1 MDLDSDY
8 LAYFA
13 SPNPKIFLFL
23 QPQTLK
29 PFVLETPDPD
39 PEPFIGLLSVVSS
52 NFFTGFN
59 VNAIIGLVVLCLLL
73 IASALISSSET
84 AFFSLQPADIDDLES
99 RNDQKSKL
107 VLKLREKP
115 KTLLATILIGNNFV
129 NVTITLLATYIM
141 SQLFDMANYP
151 VAAFLLEVV
160 VVTSLILII
169 GEITP
174 KIYAS
179 KRPIK
184 VAHFMARPLRFLIG
198 FFKPLSKPLIN
209 STSFMDKHLEKKKG
223 EISMEDLSTAVEIA
237 TEESTPIEEKQMLK
251 GIASFSEKEVSGVM
265 IPRVDIVG
273 IEQGMAFPDMLATV
287 IKSGFSRIP
296 VYDESIDKVIG
307 ILYVKD
313 LLPYLDAESYEW
325 QKLVRPA
332 FYVPENRKINDLF
345 QDFREKKIHIA
356 IVVDEYGGTSGLIT
370 MEDVIEEIVGE
381 INDEF
386 DKEQTE
392 SHYKKIDDSTY
403 LFKAQTSLVDFC
415 KVFSLSEDYFE
426 PIQGEADTLAGLILE
441 MEGRIPEKGFSFRFE
456 KFHFEIIDADNK
468 RIKEVKVFVEEE

>member
-1 MDLDSDY
+1 M
-8 LAYFA
+8 
-13 SPNPKIFLFL
+13 
-23 QPQTLK
+23 
-29 PFVLETPDPD
+29 ETPDPD
-39 PEPFIGLLSVVSS
+39 PLIGLLTVVSS
-52 NFFTGFN
+52 NFFTGFT

-73 IASALISSSET
+73 VASALISSSET
-84 AFFSLQPADIDDLES
+84 AFFSLQPADIDHLES
-99 RNDQKSKL
+99 RDDTKSQL
-107 VLKLREKP
+107 VLKLLEKP
-115 KTLLATILIGNNFV
+115 KSLLATILIGNNFV

-141 SQLFDMANYP
+141 MQMFDMANYP
-151 VAAFLLEVV
+151 MEAFFLEVV
-160 VVTSLILII
+160 IVTSLILIV

-179 KRPIK
+179 KRSVK
-184 VAHFMARPLRFLIG
+184 VARFMARPLRFLIG
-198 FFKPLSKPLIN
+198 LFKPLSKLLVN

-223 EISMEDLSTAVEIA
+223 EISIEDLSTAVDIA
-237 TEESTPIEEKQMLK
+237 TEESTPSDEKQMLK

-265 IPRVDIVG
+265 IPRVDIIGVEKS
-273 IEQGMAFPDMLATV
+273 IEFAEMLAIV

-296 VYDESIDKVIG
+296 VYDETLDQVEG

-325 QKLVRPA
+325 QKLIRPA

-386 DKEQTE
+386 DEASVE
-392 SHYKKIDDSTY
+392 EHYKKQDDGSY
-403 LFKAQTSLVDFC
+403 LFKAQTSIVDFC
-415 KVFSLSEDYFE
+415 KVFGVDEDYFE
-426 PIQGEADTLAGLILE
+426 PMQGEADTLAGLILE
-441 MEGRIPEKGFSFRFE
+441 IEGRIPEIGFKFNFERF
-456 KFHFEIIDADNK
+456 HMEITDADTK
-468 RIKEVKVFVEEE
+468 RIKEVKVIFDEE

>member
-39 PEPFIGLLSVVSS
+39 PEPFIGLLSVVSN

-73 IASALISSSET
+73 IASALISSCET

-99 RNDQKSKL
+99 RSDVKSKL

-141 SQLFDMANYP
+141 SQLFDMVNYP

-160 VVTSLILII
+160 VVTSLILIV

-184 VAHFMARPLRFLIG
+184 VARFMARPLRFLIG

-209 STSFMDKHLEKKKG
+209 STSFMDKHLE
-223 EISMEDLSTAVEIA
+223 
-237 TEESTPIEEKQMLK
+237 
-251 GIASFSEKEVSGVM
+251 
-265 IPRVDIVG
+265 
-273 IEQGMAFPDMLATV
+273 
-287 IKSGFSRIP
+287 GF
-296 VYDESIDKVIG
+296 
-307 ILYVKD
+307 
-313 LLPYLDAESYEW
+313 
-325 QKLVRPA
+325 
-332 FYVPENRKINDLF
+332 
-345 QDFREKKIHIA
+345 
-356 IVVDEYGGTSGLIT
+356 
-370 MEDVIEEIVGE
+370 
-381 INDEF
+381 
-386 DKEQTE
+386 
-392 SHYKKIDDSTY
+392 
-403 LFKAQTSLVDFC
+403 C
-415 KVFSLSEDYFE
+415 E
-426 PIQGEADTLAGLILE
+426 PGW
-441 MEGRIPEKGFSFRFE
+441 
-456 KFHFEIIDADNK
+456 
-468 RIKEVKVFVEEE
+468 

>member
-1 MDLDSDY
+1 M
-8 LAYFA
+8 
-13 SPNPKIFLFL
+13 
-23 QPQTLK
+23 
-29 PFVLETPDPD
+29 ETPDPD
-39 PEPFIGLLSVVSS
+39 PLIGLLTVVSN
-52 NFFTGFN
+52 NFFTGFT
-59 VNAIIGLVVLCLLL
+59 VNAIIGIVILCLLL
-73 IASALISSSET
+73 VASALISGSET

-99 RNDQKSKL
+99 RNDLKSQL

-141 SQLFDMANYP
+141 AQLFDMVNHPA
-151 VAAFLLEVV
+151 AAFILEVV
-160 VVTSLILII
+160 IVTSLILIV

-174 KIYAS
+174 KIFAS
-179 KRPIK
+179 KRPIA
-184 VAHFMARPLRFLIG
+184 VCRFMARPLRFLNG
-198 FFKPLSKPLIN
+198 FFKPLSKPLVN

-237 TEESTPIEEKQMLK
+237 TEESTPPEEKQMLK

-265 IPRVDIVG
+265 IPRVDIIGV
-273 IEQGMAFPDMLATV
+273 EKEMEFSTMLATV

-296 VYDESIDKVIG
+296 VYEETLDKVSG

-313 LLPYLDAESYEW
+313 LLPYLDAQSYEW
-325 QKLVRPA
+325 QKLIRPA
-332 FYVPENRKINDLF
+332 FFVPENRKINDLF

-386 DKEQTE
+386 DQTNE
-392 SHYKKIDDSTY
+392 EEHYKKLDDDTY
-403 LFKAQTSLVDFC
+403 LFKAQTSIVDFC
-415 KVFSLSEDYFE
+415 KVFGVDENYFE
-426 PIQGEADTLAGLILE
+426 PMQGEADTLAGLILE
-441 MEGRIPEKGFSFRFE
+441 IEGRIPEIGFKFNFERF
-456 KFHFEIIDADNK
+456 HMEITDADPK
-468 RIKEVKVFVEEE
+468 RIKEVKVVFDEE

>member
-1 MDLDSDY
+1 M
-8 LAYFA
+8 
-13 SPNPKIFLFL
+13 
-23 QPQTLK
+23 
-29 PFVLETPDPD
+29 ETPDPD
-39 PEPFIGLLSVVSS
+39 PLIGLLTVVSN
-52 NFFTGFN
+52 NFFTGFTI
-59 VNAIIGLVVLCLLL
+59 NAIIGLVVLCLLL

-84 AFFSLQPADIDDLES
+84 AFFSLQPADIDELES
-99 RNDQKSKL
+99 HDDTKSKL

-129 NVTITLLATYIM
+129 NVTITLLSTYIM
-141 SQLFDMANYP
+141 TQLFDMKNHML
-151 VAAFLLEVV
+151 AAFFLEVV
-160 VVTSLILII
+160 IVTSLILIV

-184 VAHFMARPLRFLIG
+184 VARSMAHTLNFLNRL
-198 FFKPLSKPLIN
+198 FKLLSKPLVN

-223 EISMEDLSTAVEIA
+223 EISLEDLSTAVDIA
-237 TEESTPIEEKQMLK
+237 TEESTAPIEEKQMLK

-265 IPRVDIVG
+265 IPRIDIIGV
-273 IEQGMAFPDMLATV
+273 EKSMEFTEMLAIV

-296 VYDESIDKVIG
+296 VYDETLDQVEG

-325 QKLVRPA
+325 RKLIRPA
-332 FYVPENRKINDLF
+332 FFVPENRKINDLF

-386 DKEQTE
+386 DEATIE
-392 SHYKKIDDSTY
+392 EHYKKQDDGSY
-403 LFKAQTSLVDFC
+403 LFKAQTSIVDFC
-415 KVFSLSEDYFE
+415 KVFGVDEDYFE
-426 PIQGEADTLAGLILE
+426 PMQGEADTLAGLILE
-441 MEGRIPEKGFSFRFE
+441 IEGRIPEIGFKFSFE
-456 KFHFEIIDADNK
+456 KFHMEITDADTK
-468 RIKEVKVFVEEE
+468 RIKEVKVIFDEDQ

>member
-1 MDLDSDY
+1 M
-8 LAYFA
+8 
-13 SPNPKIFLFL
+13 
-23 QPQTLK
+23 
-29 PFVLETPDPD
+29 ETPDPD
-39 PEPFIGLLSVVSS
+39 PLIGLLTVVSN
-52 NFFTGFN
+52 NFYKGFTEQPIS
-59 VNAIIGLVVLCLLL
+59 AIIGLAVLVLLL

-99 RNDQKSKL
+99 RNDVKSKL

-129 NVTITLLATYIM
+129 NVTITLLSTYIM
-141 SQLFDMANYP
+141 ALLFDMVNYP

-160 VVTSLILII
+160 IVTSLILIV

-174 KIYAS
+174 KIYAG

-184 VAHFMARPLRFLIG
+184 VARFMARPLRFLIG
-198 FFKPLSKPLIN
+198 FFKPLSKPLVN

-223 EISMEDLSTAVEIA
+223 DISMEDLSTAVDIA
-237 TEESTPIEEKQMLK
+237 TEESTPLDEKQMLK

-265 IPRVDIVG
+265 IPRVDIIGV
-273 IEQGMAFPDMLATV
+273 EKNMEFTEMLAIV

-296 VYDESIDKVIG
+296 VYEETMDKVSG

-313 LLPYLDAESYEW
+313 LLPYLDAQSYEW
-325 QKLVRPA
+325 QKLIRPA
-332 FYVPENRKINDLF
+332 FFVPENRKINDLF

-386 DKEQTE
+386 DEANLE
-392 SHYKKIDDSTY
+392 EHYTKQEDGSY
-403 LFKAQTSLVDFC
+403 LFKAQTSIVDFC
-415 KVFSLSEDYFE
+415 KVFGVDESYFE
-426 PIQGEADTLAGLILE
+426 PMQGEADTLAGLILE
-441 MEGRIPEKGFSFRFE
+441 IEGRIPEIGFKFNFE
-456 KFHFEIIDADNK
+456 KFHMEIIDADTK
-468 RIKEVKVFVEEE
+468 RIKEVKVVFDEE